1 MASFQ
6 YIART
11 VNGQEVTGLMQAENE
26 SAVVRALDE
35 KKLFPVQVTPQVIGR
50 RSLGGQKIR
59 IRDLALLYGQLAD
72 LLRAGVPLL
81 RSLETLGRALT
92 NRRLAELVTLV
103 RQDVSQG
110 QTLADAMSQ
119 RPAAFSPLH
128 CAMVRAGERAGFL
141 EDVLVNLS
149 QFLERQDELRG
160 KVRGALIYPAVLVI
174 IGSIVLTLVLV
185 FLVPQFRN
193 FFKGSLPLP
202 TEVLFGLSDLIRNHA
217 LMLVGAI
224 VVAVLGVRT
233 LLQSQWGLQT
243 YDLLKLRVPLMG
255 RAILMVDLTR
265 FCRILGTMLANGVPI
280 LQSLAI
286 SKDAAGSMV
295 LAKSIEQAA
304 ENVRAGQGL
313 SAPLHASGLFP
324 AEIVEMISVAE
335 ESNQLEKVL
344 VQIADTVE
352 KRMARQ
358 VDYAVR
364 LVEPLIL
371 VVMAAI
377 VGFVAFGLLYPLFTM
392 SQAIVK

>member
-81 RSLETLGRALT
+81 RSLETLGWALT

-202 TEVLFGLSDLIRNHA
+202 TEVLFGLSDLIRDHA

-243 YDLLKLRVPLMG
+243 YDRLKLRVPLMG